1 MFYLMI
7 FVFIIGYI
15 MITLEQNININ
26 KAAFALLLGALLW
39 TLYSIG
45 ADSILDMGLSNSWN
59 HFMETELDNVIA
71 THEDKI
77 NFITNYSLIKNLG
90 TISST
95 LFFLLGAMTIVE
107 LIDINQGFYIISSA
121 IKSKNLVKLMWGIAM
136 LTFFMS
142 SLLDNLTTT
151 IIVLTILNK
160 LFKETKTRWIFASLV
175 IIAAN
180 AGGAW
185 SPIGDVTTIMLWI
198 NGEVTSAPLITHL
211 FIPSS
216 INAIVATLLLSR
228 FLKKIQVNQPS
239 EKPETKDTSNK
250 SIRTLILV
258 SGCLTLISVPVFK
271 AYTHLPP
278 YMGMLLGLSILW
290 IITDRRAKKLRMHE
304 QNYVRVT
311 TALHSIDISTILFFL
326 GILTAVGALESA
338 GHLTLMANWLSAK
351 YPNIYITNGIIGI
364 ISSIVDNV
372 PLVAAAMGM
381 YTTQPATA
389 VGELSNYMING
400 DFWNLLAY
408 CAGTGGSLLII
419 GSAAGVAAMG
429 IERINFIWYF
439 KKITGVAF
447 ISYVAGIGA
456 YYLQSFFL

>member
-1 MFYLMI
+1 
-7 FVFIIGYI
+7 
-15 MITLEQNININ
+15 
-26 KAAFALLLGALLW
+26 
-39 TLYSIG
+39 
-45 ADSILDMGLSNSWN
+45 
-59 HFMETELDNVIA
+59 
-71 THEDKI
+71 
-77 NFITNYSLIKNLG
+77 
-90 TISST
+90 
-95 LFFLLGAMTIVE
+95 
-107 LIDINQGFYIISSA
+107 
-121 IKSKNLVKLMWGIAM
+121 
-136 LTFFMS
+136 MS

-175 IIAAN
+175 IITAN

-198 NGEVTSAPLITHL
+198 NGQVTSAPLITHL

-216 INAIVATLLLSR
+216 VNAIVATLLLTHY
-228 FLKKIQVNQPS
+228 LKRIPINQTAAK
-239 EKPETKDTSNK
+239 EAKTKDLANQN
-250 SIRTLILV
+250 IRNLILV
-258 SGCLTLISVPVFK
+258 SGCLTLISVPIFK

-290 IITDRRAKKLRMHE
+290 IITDRRAKKIRMHE

-338 GHLTLMANWLSAK
+338 GHLTLMAHWLSAK

-429 IERINFIWYF
+429 IERVNFIWYF

-447 ISYVAGIGA
+447 ISYVAGIGT

>member
-1 MFYLMI
+1 
-7 FVFIIGYI
+7 
-15 MITLEQNININ
+15 
-26 KAAFALLLGALLW
+26 
-39 TLYSIG
+39 
-45 ADSILDMGLSNSWN
+45 
-59 HFMETELDNVIA
+59 
-71 THEDKI
+71 
-77 NFITNYSLIKNLG
+77 
-90 TISST
+90 
-95 LFFLLGAMTIVE
+95 
-107 LIDINQGFYIISSA
+107 
-121 IKSKNLVKLMWGIAM
+121 
-136 LTFFMS
+136 MS

-198 NGEVTSAPLITHL
+198 NGEVTSTPLITHL

-216 INAIVATLLLSR
+216 VNAIVATLLLTHY
-228 FLKKIQVNQPS
+228 LKRIPVNQTA
-239 EKPETKDTSNK
+239 EKAKTKDPENQN
-250 SIRTLILV
+250 IRNLILV
-258 SGCLTLISVPVFK
+258 SGCLTLISVPIFK

-290 IITDRRAKKLRMHE
+290 IITDRRAKKIRMHE

-338 GHLTLMANWLSAK
+338 GHLTLMAHWLSTK

-447 ISYVAGIGA
+447 ISYVAGIGT
-456 YYLQSFFL
+456 YYLQSLLL